1 MGRTVSITIG
11 RKVSLTTMEDSRP
24 KRERTVSLTTATE
37 RTVSLT
43 MERTVSL
50 TIEETVSVTME
61 RTMSLNVERTISQS
75 KPRRGQQT
83 GRGVREADETGI
95 LKERKTRPT
104 TSCRNNTSTAAC
116 ALPARLPDSV
126 RADWE
131 AGSWISDLRT
141 GGGGMNGLNQLFS
154 G

>member
-11 RKVSLTTMEDSRP
+11 RKVSLTTREDSRP

-50 TIEETVSVTME
+50 TVEETVSVTME

-83 GRGVREADETGI
+83 GGEGGDRG
-95 LKERKTRPT
+95 
-104 TSCRNNTSTAAC
+104 
-116 ALPARLPDSV
+116 
-126 RADWE
+126 
-131 AGSWISDLRT
+131 
-141 GGGGMNGLNQLFS
+141 
-154 G
+154 